1 VLDFDVIRT
10 GHSQG
15 RENMNYWTPRR
26 EGTAPAQI
34 PGVASA
40 ELMQRVTRDEDYR
53 RWTREFLGE

>member
-1 VLDFDVIRT
+1 
-10 GHSQG
+10 
-15 RENMNYWTPRR
+15 MNYWTPRR